1 MMTQF
6 LKTDEKPDGYRLEEI
21 LSVIR
26 KDIVKRAEK
35 IIDDERLEA
44 KQVLEN
50 NIKILGLITECIKT
64 AEDSTRI
71 LDKAF
76 GPHQVGQPR
85 IGVA

>member
-1 MMTQF
+1 MTQF

-26 KDIVKRAEK
+26 KDMIKRAEH
-35 IIDDERLEA
+35 IVDDDRVEA
-44 KQVLEN
+44 RQVLEN
-50 NIKILGLITECIKT
+50 NIRILALLTECIGI
-64 AEDSTRI
+64 AEESTRI

-76 GPHQVGQPR
+76 GPHVEGQPR

>member
-1 MMTQF
+1 MTQF

-21 LSVIR
+21 LSIVR
-26 KDIVKRAEK
+26 KDIVKRANK
-35 IIDDERLEA
+35 IIDDERPEA
-44 KQVLEN
+44 RLVLEN
-50 NIKILGLITECIKT
+50 NVKILALLTECINI

-76 GPHQVGQPR
+76 GPHRQGEPR